1 MKIPSL
7 LIGKRKVRHIFSLI
21 PLLFVIL
28 VIYVCQHEFLNI
40 TFNHRVI
47 MQYSGSTR
55 SSCGLWEKKKTKQNL
70 LGQLLSL
77 SDILPFSLSIYL
89 LQVQFVFFLPSLGI
103 CFFFFFS
110 ERPCFLFPLEMAFRK
125 PSLGLTC
132 SLLLDCGWH
141 DSPCVC
147 TASCTHLR
155 VTVSG
160 RPSLCTHTPKHK
172 FTLTDRA
179 PGHP

>member
-21 PLLFVIL
+21 PLLFLIL

-55 SSCGLWEKKKTKQNL
+55 SSCGLWEKKKKKQNL
-70 LGQLLSL
+70 LGQLLIL

-89 LQVQFVFFLPSLGI
+89 LQVQLVFFLPSLGI
-103 CFFFFFS
+103 CFFFF
-110 ERPCFLFPLEMAFRK
+110 CLFVFQEAMLFI
-125 PSLGLTC
+125 SLGN
-132 SLLLDCGWH
+132 G
-141 DSPCVC
+141 V
-147 TASCTHLR
+147 
-155 VTVSG
+155 
-160 RPSLCTHTPKHK
+160 
-172 FTLTDRA
+172 
-179 PGHP
+179 